1 MSDFRKALLWTAIP
15 IVVLSLLS
23 TILSFYDRSGSPD
36 KNVERTLGLWFLA
49 VYYLVG
55 AAIGAII
62 FGIISKRTIAS
73 GIWAGIGIGIISL
86 GVTCF
91 ANLHS

>member
-15 IVVLSLLS
+15 IVVLSLIS
-23 TILSFYDRSGSPD
+23 TGFVFHDRYGRD
-36 KNVERTLGLWFLA
+36 IERQKSAIGLWFYA
-49 VYYLVG
+49 VFYLVG
-55 AAIGAII
+55 ATIGAII
-62 FGIISKRTIAS
+62 YGLRGKRNIAS

-91 ANLHS
+91 ANIRI